1 MAAHLLSPSVT
12 RSPAVPDRVRAVKFG
27 VWHPFAEASN
37 AAPDGPGLLQA
48 RADALL
54 AYPRGKSAMVLYA
67 GTPSQGTLRRY
78 VREAGAPALR
88 RANAC
93 GARWVRFGETPA
105 PERELA
111 RLTAQFQDRFGA
123 PPAGNAE
130 LTPPP
135 SSTGARTP
143 NG

>member
-1 MAAHLLSPSVT
+1 MSTMPPAT
-12 RSPAVPDRVRAVKFG
+12 RSGAVPDRVRAVKFG
-27 VWHPFAEASN
+27 VWHPFAEASA

-54 AYPRGKSAMVLYA
+54 PYPRGKSAMVLYA
-67 GTPSQGTLRRY
+67 GTPAQDTLRHY
-78 VREAGAPALR
+78 VRDAGAPVLR
-88 RANAC
+88 RADAC
-93 GARWVRFGETPA
+93 GARWVRFGETPS

-111 RLTAQFQDRFGA
+111 RLLAHFQDRFGA

-130 LTPPP
+130 TSPTP

-143 NG
+143 NA